1 MKIHVSITEKYY
13 VIKNQNK
20 TASLPSHEGSALS
33 EKCFP
38 VQLCSAGQG
47 CGMMKIFKKWSRWI
61 LLRKCYKYFL

>member
-1 MKIHVSITEKYY
+1 MKIHVSITEKYC

-38 VQLCSAGQG
+38 VQFCLASQG
-47 CGMMKIFKKWSRWI
+47 CGVMKNLEKWSRWI
-61 LLRKCYKYFL
+61 LLRISYKYIL